1 MKGYV
6 EKNAIARLDIDLDAR
21 EELIRSL
28 VVERMQELPVPDL
41 SEHVVATYFIA
52 TDGKKVFDAGKTIA
66 YHQTTSIKHPDPNSL
81 VGKCTGHAIDCVPF
95 DASERIGIVRVAFPL
110 AMLLDSKGV
119 VYSTDL
125 LHISAGAGVFAL
137 REFKDVKLVDLALND
152 EVLNSFPGPA
162 FGPEGMRQLA
172 NFDAEVA
179 FGTII
184 KPCTGITPEE
194 IVETVSAAAVNPLF
208 LFIKEDEDLL
218 PDVPFC
224 PLSKRVRL
232 SARAIEKTSRAD
244 GSSIIYAPH
253 IGANPEII
261 LENARVAAE
270 EGAKAIMFSQYY
282 LHGCLRLVRDKLN
295 ADGTQLVIY
304 GHNGGIDVYTH
315 HIWREVLD
323 FLARLDGM
331 DIRQTGVLTDRSLLR
346 PAGIE
351 WRRVEEI
358 LSKPM
363 GHIRPVMI
371 ARAGGLDQGN
381 IVPNLD
387 DISKHGSVR
396 NFLLLAGSAINGFL
410 DKNGNPDPRGGAE
423 AMRQALAAYKDPLF
437 NNSQELHIPRLREYA
452 QKHGFSELI
461 SALHQRYGVHNN

>member
-1 MKGYV
+1 M
-6 EKNAIARLDIDLDAR
+6 
-21 EELIRSL
+21 
-28 VVERMQELPVPDL
+28 VERLQELPSHDL
-41 SEHVVATYFIA
+41 SDNVVATYFVV

-66 YHQTTSIKHPDPNSL
+66 YHQTTSIKHPEPNSL

-95 DASERIGIVRVAFPL
+95 DAEERIGIVRVAFPL
-110 AMLLDSKGV
+110 AMLLDSKGT

-125 LHISAGAGVFAL
+125 LHIAAGAGVFAL
-137 REFKDVKLVDLALND
+137 REFKDVKLVDLALG
-152 EVLNSFPGPA
+152 EEMLSTFPGPA
-162 FGPEGMRQLA
+162 FGPEGMRKTA
-172 NFDAEVA
+172 NFTADVA

-184 KPCTGITPEE
+184 KPCTGITPQE
-194 IVETVSAAAVNPLF
+194 VADTVAAAADNPLF

-224 PLSKRVRL
+224 PLRKRVHL
-232 SARAIEKTSRAD
+232 STNAIKRASRF
-244 GSSIIYAPH
+244 GGGSIIYAPH
-253 IGANPEII
+253 IGSNPAII
-261 LENARVAAE
+261 VDNARAAVE

-282 LHGCLRLVRDKLN
+282 LHGCLRLVRDALVD
-295 ADGTQLVIY
+295 DGTPLVIY

-331 DIRQTGVLTDRSLLR
+331 DIRQTGVLTDNSLLR

-358 LSKPM
+358 LSRPM

-387 DISKHGSVR
+387 DISKRSDIH
-396 NFLLLAGSAINGFL
+396 NYLLLAGSAINGFT

-423 AMRQALAAYKDPLF
+423 AMQQALAAYKDPDF
-437 NNSQELHIPRLREYA
+437 DNSQKSHVPRLREYA
-452 QKHGFSELI
+452 CKHGFNTLL
-461 SALHQRYGVHNN
+461 SALDQRYGMKK